1 MFKKLLIIAWVGLVG
16 LTVSCKGP
24 QGDVGPQGEKGDAGA
39 VGPAGPAGQDGE
51 GSGSGA
57 GSLIVFMD
65 ELEIDS
71 TGVVTFGSDTYFEG
85 ASEEEIAAFEKGG
98 YLVYAKSGG
107 AYFPLPGY
115 VLFSD
120 EAISYS
126 YLYAREN
133 LGLYFEI
140 FQTSN
145 AEVPTRKFEEIRV
158 IVMPALN
165 ARLSSSVDWKNYNA
179 AVAALGLKEENRKVF
194 TR

>member
-24 QGDVGPQGEKGDAGA
+24 QGDVGPQGEQGA
-39 VGPAGPAGQDGE
+39 TGATGPQGPAGESGE
-51 GSGSGA
+51 GSASA
-57 GSLIVFMD
+57 GSIIVFMD
-65 ELEIDS
+65 GLDVDS
-71 TGVVTFGSDTYFEG
+71 TGWAGFGSDTFFEG
-85 ASEEEIAAFEKGG
+85 ASEDEIAAFEKGA

-133 LGLYFEI
+133 QGLYFEI

-145 AEVPTRKFEEIRV
+145 AKVPKRSFEEIRV
-158 IVMPALN
+158 LVMPALN
-165 ARLSSSVDWKNYNA
+165 ARQSTSVDWKDYHA
-179 AVAALGLKEENRKVF
+179 AVTALGLTENDIKIV
-194 TR
+194 TK